1 MSMAMDDCSQAMKL
15 ALQDALQNN
24 KQSYE
29 QMKAN
34 AHVYINKRECNV
46 SCNRFCKLQS
56 TRKNF
61 FCVFIKRRSVRA
73 TIIYK
78 KLETTLVFM

>member
-34 AHVYINKRECNV
+34 VHVYINKRECNV
-46 SCNRFCKLQS
+46 SCNRFCKL
-56 TRKNF
+56 
-61 FCVFIKRRSVRA
+61 
-73 TIIYK
+73 
-78 KLETTLVFM
+78 